1 MVDFRCKIAEI
12 ISDVTN
18 ISKEELENF
27 IEKPKNSEMGDYA
40 FPCFK
45 LAKELK
51 KAPVAIA
58 EDLKDKIV
66 IDENIIE
73 KVEIVSGYLNFYINK
88 KTLAKEVLKEFV
100 NATTKFIAN
109 PNSTHPLGIEAKKQI
124 DSDSKIISSY
134 FNINPESIIYT
145 SGSSESNNLVI
156 KGIAEYKKDKGKHI
170 IISSIEHSSIVAPCN
185 YLANQGFN
193 YEYIL
198 KYYYKDVIISSIN

>member
-12 ISDVTN
+12 IADVTN

-66 IDENIIE
+66 ID
-73 KVEIVSGYLNFYINK
+73 
-88 KTLAKEVLKEFV
+88 
-100 NATTKFIAN
+100 
-109 PNSTHPLGIEAKKQI
+109 
-124 DSDSKIISSY
+124 
-134 FNINPESIIYT
+134 
-145 SGSSESNNLVI
+145 
-156 KGIAEYKKDKGKHI
+156 
-170 IISSIEHSSIVAPCN
+170 
-185 YLANQGFN
+185 
-193 YEYIL
+193 
-198 KYYYKDVIISSIN
+198 